1 MTQGHKMDRYCWKN
15 GAESLARSRVAADLQ
30 FVKKIVMSVKCSK
43 AKDNT
48 MSVIRLFIVPG

>member
-1 MTQGHKMDRYCWKN
+1 MDRYCWKN
-15 GAESLARSRVAADLQ
+15 GAESLARSRVAANLQ